1 MLNRI
6 RLTSFSSHSF
16 SLKFLNKALSSLK
29 ISKRFS
35 DAEKNRLPDF
45 KITSFSNSRSKLSKF
60 LEIEFL
66 MVLIKISL
74 PVTQESL
81 KSNSHLPKKHCFIC
95 FNESLLKMMKNGFY
109 FILKALFVLKKFKYL
124 S

>member
-35 DAEKNRLPDF
+35 DAEKNRLTDF
-45 KITSFSNSRSKLSKF
+45 KITSFSNSRSKFSKF
-60 LEIEFL
+60 LELEFL

-74 PVTQESL
+74 SVTQESL